1 MASDQLPVPASPGL
15 SSQVAD
21 VTERFAAFV
30 SVLDPDTLVG
40 ADAAALYA
48 AVSGLGRLVEAAKTL
63 LAPRIASSGHWET
76 EGHRSPVALLA
87 DLEGGTTGQARRTLE
102 CGKRLVELPATE
114 EALRRGALSGAKA
127 AEIAGAATLDPG
139 AEGTLLAG
147 AVGDSLAA
155 VKERCQ
161 RVRATSARRDPVAA
175 ERRIH
180 HARRFRSWTDVEG
193 AFCFEGRDTAERG
206 ARLLAALGPV
216 ADRLREERRAAARD
230 LSAHLPRGVA
240 PQAPEP
246 EEALRADAFFL
257 LVTGGRSGPVRP
269 RPGGPDGAGGA
280 GGADGLEDAD
290 DADGAD
296 GADGADSPDRS
307 TGPDQDGT
315 GDRIATTPPATVMV
329 RVDLEALRRG
339 HALPGELC
347 ELDGLGPVSVPAVA
361 GLADD
366 AYLRLVFTEAGDIR
380 AICHLGRT
388 VNRRL
393 RTALAFRDRCCVVPG
408 CRASHALEIDHVLPL
423 ESGGATTL
431 DNLALLCRH
440 HHRLKTYD
448 GWVLERHGPSDED
461 PRWSFTPQPA
471 FGQEPDLGADRG
483 KDPARLGRP
492 PAEGAPTTPVDR
504 PPEHVPRE

>member
-48 AVSGLGRLVEAAKTL
+48 AVSGLGRLVEAAKSL

-161 RVRATSARRDPVAA
+161 RVRATSATRDPVAA

-216 ADRLREERRAAARD
+216 ADRLREERRAATRM
-230 LSAHLPRGVA
+230 GVRCSSTKGPA
-240 PQAPEP
+240 M
-246 EEALRADAFFL
+246 
-257 LVTGGRSGPVRP
+257 SG
-269 RPGGPDGAGGA
+269 
-280 GGADGLEDAD
+280 
-290 DADGAD
+290 
-296 GADGADSPDRS
+296 S
-307 TGPDQDGT
+307 
-315 GDRIATTPPATVMV
+315 
-329 RVDLEALRRG
+329 
-339 HALPGELC
+339 
-347 ELDGLGPVSVPAVA
+347 
-361 GLADD
+361 
-366 AYLRLVFTEAGDIR
+366 
-380 AICHLGRT
+380 
-388 VNRRL
+388 
-393 RTALAFRDRCCVVPG
+393 
-408 CRASHALEIDHVLPL
+408 
-423 ESGGATTL
+423 
-431 DNLALLCRH
+431 
-440 HHRLKTYD
+440 
-448 GWVLERHGPSDED
+448 
-461 PRWSFTPQPA
+461 
-471 FGQEPDLGADRG
+471 
-483 KDPARLGRP
+483 
-492 PAEGAPTTPVDR
+492 
-504 PPEHVPRE
+504 